1 MKEYYRATVSFFYL
15 KRSSKHRLRRETDD
29 HIYIRTH
36 LNMNINMSREIDEL
50 IWLVYLSR
58 HVYIHI
64 GIDIPTQ
71 RRVLQLKSTGREMKH
86 YHRLCES
93 INQST
98 EPQINHIFLHAW
110 LKSTNRSFIRTL
122 STHHQETKTNKYI
135 FVFSFFSYTRIL
147 LASRVG
153 WETKSCRLSLS
164 DGNFISRSL
173 YSQTWK
179 GNIILITAFSICI
192 WMLNKADS
200 S

>member
-1 MKEYYRATVSFFYL
+1 
-15 KRSSKHRLRRETDD
+15 
-29 HIYIRTH
+29 
-36 LNMNINMSREIDEL
+36 MNINISREIDEL

-64 GIDIPTQ
+64 CINIPTQ
-71 RRVLQLKSTGREMKH
+71 WRVLQLKSTGREMKH

-93 INQST
+93 INQWT
-98 EPQINHIFLHAW
+98 VPQINHIFLHAW

-122 STHHQETKTNKYI
+122 SGHYPHIIRRQKRTNI
-135 FVFSFFSYTRIL
+135 FFLHTRIL

-153 WETKSCRLSLS
+153 RETKSCRLSLS

-179 GNIILITAFSICI
+179 GNIMLITAFSICI